1 MTSRRV
7 VVTGMHAITPV
18 GHDWATFSSALKS
31 NKSAVRYMKDWESI
45 DGLSTRLAAQI
56 TDFTTPAHWNR
67 KKTRSMGRVA
77 ALAASATEQALADAN
92 LLETALLNSGKM
104 GVAYGSCTG
113 STDAIQDLTDM
124 ISGGDSSKVNATTY
138 IRLMGHTTAAN
149 IAVFF
154 GLRGR
159 VFNTSTACTSGSQGI
174 GYAFESIR
182 SGKQTA
188 MVAGGAEE
196 LCPSEAAIFDTLYA
210 TSLKSDTPDK
220 TPRPFDQHRD
230 GLVIGEGACTLVLE
244 EMDHAKKRGAHIYA
258 ELVGFGTNCD
268 GDHITQ
274 PNSDSMGAVMQL
286 SLDDAGLQP
295 DDIQYVNGHG
305 TGTEHGDAAESR
317 ATANLFGYETPF
329 SSLKG
334 NIGHTLGACGAI
346 ESWASIHM
354 MNEGWFNHTLNLEQ
368 PADNCAQLDYIV
380 GAGRH
385 LEAQHVMCNNFAFGG
400 INTSLIFKK
409 WIS

>member
-1 MTSRRV
+1 MALHRV
-7 VVTGMHAITPV
+7 AVTGMHAITPL
-18 GHDWATFSSALKS
+18 GHSWSAFRDALMS
-31 NKSAVRYMKDWESI
+31 NKSAVRYMEDWESI
-45 DGLSTRLAAQI
+45 DGLSTRLAALV
-56 TDFTTPAHWNR
+56 TDFSTPIHWKR

-77 ALAASATEQALADAN
+77 ALAAAATEQALIDAS
-92 LLETALLNSGKM
+92 LLDSEILTSGRV

-154 GLRGR
+154 GLKGR

-174 GYAFESIR
+174 GYAFDSIR
-182 SGKQTA
+182 YGKQIA

-210 TSLKSDTPDK
+210 TSLKNDTPNL
-220 TPRPFDQHRD
+220 TPRPFDQQRD
-230 GLVIGEGACTLVLE
+230 GLVIGEGACTLILE
-244 EMDHAKKRGAHIYA
+244 EMEHAKQRGANIYA

-274 PNSDSMGAVMQL
+274 PNSDSMGSVMQL
-286 SLDDAGLQP
+286 SLDDAGLQAE
-295 DDIQYVNGHG
+295 DIQYVNGHG
-305 TGTEHGDAAESR
+305 TGTEHGDAAESK
-317 ATANLFGYETPF
+317 ATANLFGPDIPF

-346 ESWASIHM
+346 ESWASIEM
-354 MNEGWFNHTLNLEQ
+354 MNQSWFSHTLNLNQ
-368 PADNCAQLDYIV
+368 PAENCAQLGYIV
-380 GAGRH
+380 GTGRH
-385 LEAQHVMCNNFAFGG
+385 LEAEYVMCNNFAFGG

-409 WIS
+409 WNP